1 MHLQLPSSHALTAA
15 IPCPGWIWRP
25 HSLQLCWSLCFCLN
39 SLARKKKAGIS
50 ARHICI
56 YIYVFVAKHNYT
68 NYAFRLPPSSIP
80 ASLSLPLPPSLLLSS
95 LSPLHPLFL
104 SFGVSFVVPWKCTCK
119 LTLLETDLLSLRRL
133 LLHLS
138 SSSPVGTHTHKD
150 RGFG

>member
-1 MHLQLPSSHALTAA
+1 M
-15 IPCPGWIWRP
+15 
-25 HSLQLCWSLCFCLN
+25 
-39 SLARKKKAGIS
+39 
-50 ARHICI
+50 
-56 YIYVFVAKHNYT
+56 FVAKHNYT

-80 ASLSLPLPPSLLLSS
+80 ASLSLPLPPSLTLSSLPSLPPSLLLSS